1 VPVVNRLYNT
11 IKEDPVLSQDV
22 KLFGLSLGDNAER
35 VDAFRK
41 EFQAAYPI
49 VPDEERKIGEALGHP
64 GTPTMIICAKDG
76 KVLAMHGGM
85 IENFD
90 EFLKEIRDLHGKL

>member
-1 VPVVNRLYNT
+1 MPVVNRLHNT
-11 IKEDPVLSQDV
+11 IKEDPVLSKDV

-49 VPDEERKIGEALGHP
+49 VPDEERRIGEALGHP
-64 GTPTMIICAKDG
+64 GTPTMLICAKDG
-76 KVLAMHGGM
+76 KVLAMHGGT